1 MAYCQRIE
9 EAPESKL
16 MARAKTAAAGLAPR
30 TPDFYLGL
38 GRAIKVVR
46 TESGMERKE
55 LAKLSGLSYPY
66 LSEIEQGKK
75 RPSSESLL
83 AIARALRLRQ
93 SELLER
99 AERWIDRDEVVAAL
113 PVAVGRGARPSRRRV
128 YGRLYRIN
136 PTAAASISREELQEL
151 ASRAAQLGADDF
163 HRVLDLVR
171 RLTR

>member
-1 MAYCQRIE
+1 
-9 EAPESKL
+9 
-16 MARAKTAAAGLAPR
+16 MARAKPATAGLAPR
-30 TPDFYLGL
+30 TPDFYLAL

-46 TESGMERKE
+46 TERGIERKE
-55 LAKLSGLSYPY
+55 LARQSGLSYPY

-83 AIARALRLRQ
+83 AIARGLRLRQ

-99 AERWIDRDEVVAAL
+99 AERSIDRDEIMADL
-113 PVAVGRGARPSRRRV
+113 PLAIGGRARRPRRRV

-136 PTAAASISREELQEL
+136 PTAPTSISREELQEL

>member
-1 MAYCQRIE
+1 LPAYCGGPKIE
-9 EAPESKL
+9 F
-16 MARAKTAAAGLAPR
+16 MARAKPAVAGAASR
-30 TPDFYLGL
+30 RPDLYQAL
-38 GRAIKVVR
+38 GRAIKLVR
-46 TESGMERKE
+46 TESGTERKE
-55 LAKLSGLSYPY
+55 LARLSGLSYPY

-99 AERWIDRDEVVAAL
+99 AERWVERDEVVAAL
-113 PVAVGRGARPSRRRV
+113 PVAVGKGARSSRRRP

-136 PTAAASISREELQEL
+136 PTGSASISRDELQEL

>member
-1 MAYCQRIE
+1 
-9 EAPESKL
+9 
-16 MARAKTAAAGLAPR
+16 MARAKPAIAGAASR
-30 TPDFYLGL
+30 RPDLYQAL
-38 GRAIKVVR
+38 GRAIKLVR
-46 TESGMERKE
+46 TESGTERKE
-55 LAKLSGLSYPY
+55 LARLSGLSYPY

-83 AIARALRLRQ
+83 AIARALGLRQ

-99 AERWIDRDEVVAAL
+99 AERWVERDAVVAAL
-113 PVAVGRGARPSRRRV
+113 PVAAGKGARSSRRRP

-136 PTAAASISREELQEL
+136 PTGSASISRDELQEL